1 LRSLRRGSIESG
13 YQLNGASLDG
23 GQPVAVSAMGSDV
36 LSAPTLVRV
45 DGEHVVATLRRRE
58 SRAESQVR
66 AMVVREPCGCVRV
79 VVLAAYVSQPPRTRS
94 SRAAAMN
101 VRAAPASR
109 VAISVVN
116 TISAA

>member
-1 LRSLRRGSIESG
+1 MKRRGSR
-13 YQLNGASLDG
+13 A
-23 GQPVAVSAMGSDV
+23 
-36 LSAPTLVRV
+36 
-45 DGEHVVATLRRRE
+45 
-58 SRAESQVR
+58 RAESQVR
-66 AMVVREPCGCVRV
+66 AMVGPEPCGCVRV
-79 VVLAAYVSQPPRTRS
+79 VVLAAYVSQLPRTRS